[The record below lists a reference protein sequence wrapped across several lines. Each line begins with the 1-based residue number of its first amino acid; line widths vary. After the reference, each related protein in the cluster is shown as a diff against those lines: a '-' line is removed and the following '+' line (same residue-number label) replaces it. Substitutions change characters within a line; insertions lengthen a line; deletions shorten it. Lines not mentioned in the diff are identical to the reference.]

1 MSSNDVLRRVIEEA
15 FAAQDRVDAARIVES
30 ADLANLGPK
39 QREYF
44 REILTDILSQFPER
58 T

>member
-30 ADLANLGPK
+30 ADLA
-39 QREYF
+39 
-44 REILTDILSQFPER
+44 EISAPNSGNISAKS
-58 T
+58 